1 MLGDGRSATPLVECA
16 LRHPLDV
23 PAGLEI
29 VRSLARI
36 DHPSAGLRA
45 LRRIADEHP
54 ARGVRRAARA
64 AAHGGLDDQA

>member
-1 MLGDGRSATPLVECA
+1 
-16 LRHPLDV
+16 
-23 PAGLEI
+23 
-29 VRSLARI
+29 
-36 DHPSAGLRA
+36 LRA